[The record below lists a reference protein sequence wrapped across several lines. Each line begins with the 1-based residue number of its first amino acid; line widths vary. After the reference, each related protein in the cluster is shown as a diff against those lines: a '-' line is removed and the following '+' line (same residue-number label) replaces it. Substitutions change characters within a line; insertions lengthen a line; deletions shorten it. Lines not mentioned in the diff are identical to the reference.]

1 MMQNGLG
8 RMKSLANTCEKL
20 PQLSNDKLFNDQRIF
35 TLEVPGR
42 ALCSA
47 EGIVWIKRLCRAA

>member
-1 MMQNGLG
+1 MMQNGSD

-20 PQLSNDKLFNDQRIF
+20 PQLSDDNLFNDQRIF
-35 TLEVPGR
+35 TPEVLGR

-47 EGIVWIKRLCRAA
+47 EEIVWIKRLCRAA